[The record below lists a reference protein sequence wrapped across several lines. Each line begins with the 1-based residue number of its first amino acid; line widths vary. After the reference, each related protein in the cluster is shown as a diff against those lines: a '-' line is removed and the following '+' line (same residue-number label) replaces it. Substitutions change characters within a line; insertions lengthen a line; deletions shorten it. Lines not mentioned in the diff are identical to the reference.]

1 MRGQAES
8 SEVVVLHL
16 AQLIDRVGD
25 GRLHIPRFQRP
36 LVWEWDRKR
45 ELLRSV
51 RDGIPMGSVMIWRT
65 NDERVSVQA
74 SLAGHRLPPPRPNVP
89 REYILDGLQ
98 RLSTLYVALRGP
110 GSTDAEAEGGSRVG
124 YDLREQD
131 FVEMDGVIP
140 EDGIIPLDVLGSA
153 VTLLKAQ
160 RRWSGPEA
168 EAWLERSDELARAFR
183 EYQVPVVTI
192 VSNDVELATRTF
204 KMINSQGQR
213 MDEADM
219 VHALAWGEGL
229 EIRERIQALRDEFLG
244 PVGWQGLDDETVLKV
259 IKADAD
265 IDLYD
270 RSAEAVSLRIR
281 EDPTRLDSAVRRLA
295 QAAELL
301 GELGVRSWSLVPY
314 GVQPV
319 LVAAALNSVHSVD
332 TVKST
337 IHDWFWLTTYGEM
350 FAGMSGSRLAQTLA
364 DLRLATQD
372 GRVRWSGAKSL
383 EVWTLPR
390 AADFRS
396 ARIKAFA
403 LLLANIQRYSV
414 TLRSDKAP
422 RDVAMTLGDP
432 FDILAAYGGQALVSL
447 LTLRQASRAVCSS
460 PANRFLCPPAELV
473 ELRRRILEGDIDSA
487 FASAHLID
495 GEAIDAAKAGDWDRF
510 VKVRSAHIWGREW
523 ALVDELCR
531 KHAIRS

>member
-1 MRGQAES
+1 MKVQAEN

-16 AQLIDRVGD
+16 SQLIDRIGD
-25 GRLHIPRFQRP
+25 GRLHIPRFQRR

-65 NDERVSVQA
+65 SNEHVAMRT

-89 REYILDGLQ
+89 REYLLDGLQ
-98 RLSTLYVALRGP
+98 RLSTLYTAFLGP
-110 GSTDAEAEGGSRVG
+110 GSMDTDAEGGPRVG
-124 YDLREQD
+124 YDLREEE
-131 FVEMDGVIP
+131 FVEMDVSTS
-140 EDGIIPLDVLGSA
+140 EDGVIPLDVLGSA

-183 EYQVPVVTI
+183 EYQVPVVTV

-229 EIRERIQALRDEFLG
+229 EIRERIQALRDEFLA
-244 PVGWQGLDDETVLKV
+244 PVGWESLDDETVLRV
-259 IKADAD
+259 VKADAS

-270 RSAEAVSLRIR
+270 RSAEAVSLRVK
-281 EDPTRLDSAVRRLA
+281 EDPTRLDSVVRRLA

-314 GVQPV
+314 GIQPV
-319 LVAAALNSVHSVD
+319 LVAAALDGVHPD
-332 TVKST
+332 DAIKST
-337 IHDWFWLTTYGEM
+337 IRDWFWLTTYGEM
-350 FAGMSGSRLAQTLA
+350 FAGMSGSRLAQTLS
-364 DLRLATQD
+364 DLRLAIQD
-372 GRVRWSGAKSL
+372 GRVRWSSAKPL
-383 EVWTLPR
+383 QLRGLPR

-396 ARIKAFA
+396 VLIKALA
-403 LLLANIQRYSV
+403 LLLANVQ
-414 TLRSDKAP
+414 
-422 RDVAMTLGDP
+422 RDVAMTPGDP
-432 FDILAAYGGQALVSL
+432 FEVLAAYGGQALVSL
-447 LTLRQASRAVCSS
+447 LTLRQASRAICSS
-460 PANRFLCPPAELV
+460 PANRFLCPPSELV

-495 GEAIDAAKAGDWDRF
+495 PEAIDSAKNGDWDRF
-510 VKVRSAHIWGREW
+510 VKIRSAHIWARESTLVE
-523 ALVDELCR
+523 ALRR
-531 KHAIRS
+531 KHGIGR